1 MLVRGSVN
9 GYRKLL
15 QQSGVSADVIIMVMG
30 IEDGGEFQVLLVQ
43 VVQHRRGIARVDHNG
58 MMRIANDPDVIIS
71 ECANG
76 NDMRY
81 GHGRGMVK

>member
-1 MLVRGSVN
+1 MLVRGAVN

-30 IEDGGEFQVLLVQ
+30 IEDGGEFQVLLAQ
-43 VVQHRRGIARVDHNG
+43 VVQHRRGIARIDHNG
-58 MMRIANDPDVIIS
+58 MMMVANDPDVIIS

-76 NDMRY
+76 NDMRH
-81 GHGRGMVK
+81 GHGSRMVE